1 MKSRN
6 AAQSAVHSSCLND
19 DRYLDSTIVA
29 FLDGLAAR
37 ERAPGG
43 GSAAALT
50 VAFAAGLVAMVA
62 RSSRDVWDEAPGVAA
77 QAVTL
82 QDRAAALA
90 GSDAEAWDDAL
101 AALRAAADPEG
112 SENGTGAGG
121 ALERKLERAAAIPLE
136 IAELGADTA
145 ALASHAA
152 AGGDLA
158 YRADAAAA
166 AALAAGGARA
176 AAHLVEVNLGIRPDD
191 DRLARARSS
200 ERAATEAA
208 ERLLASLR

>member
-1 MKSRN
+1 MD
-6 AAQSAVHSSCLND
+6 D
-19 DRYLDSTIVA
+19 DRYLDLSLAA

-62 RSSRDVWDEAPGVAA
+62 RSSRDVWDDAPGIAA
-77 QAVTL
+77 QALTL
-82 QDRAAALA
+82 QDRAGHLTHT
-90 GSDAEAWDDAL
+90 DAEAWDNAL
-101 AALRAAADPEG
+101 EALRAAADPTETEG
-112 SENGTGAGG
+112 NGARGEID
-121 ALERKLERAAAIPLE
+121 LERKLERAAAIPLE

-145 ALASHAA
+145 VLAAY
-152 AGGDLA
+152 AGEHGDLA

-176 AAHLVEVNLGIRPDD
+176 ATHLVEVNLGIRPGDE
-191 DRLARARSS
+191 RLARARAS
-200 ERAATEAA
+200 EKAATEAA
-208 ERLLASLR
+208 ERLLASIR

>member
-1 MKSRN
+1 MR
-6 AAQSAVHSSCLND
+6 AAVHSSCLDD
-19 DRYLDSTIVA
+19 DRYLDSTIAA
-29 FLDGLAAR
+29 FLEGLAAR

-50 VAFAAGLVAMVA
+50 VAFAASLVAMVA
-62 RSSRDVWDEAPGVAA
+62 RSSRGVWEEAPGVAA
-77 QAVTL
+77 QALTL

-101 AALRAAADPEG
+101 AALRAAADPEQG
-112 SENGTGAGG
+112 ENGAGADRE
-121 ALERKLERAAAIPLE
+121 LERKLERAAAIPLE

-152 AGGDLA
+152 AHGDLA
-158 YRADAAAA
+158 YRADASAA

-176 AAHLVEVNLGIRPDD
+176 AAHLVEVNLAIRPDD